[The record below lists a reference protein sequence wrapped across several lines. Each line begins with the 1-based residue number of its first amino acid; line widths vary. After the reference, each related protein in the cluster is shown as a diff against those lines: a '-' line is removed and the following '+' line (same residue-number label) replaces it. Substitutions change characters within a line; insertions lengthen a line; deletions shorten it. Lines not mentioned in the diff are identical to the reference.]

1 MSAMQLETLLE
12 IVGPHLQRLYVV
24 REPISSAERLIL
36 TLRYFASGDS
46 MTSMSFQYLVGLTT
60 VSEIISSTCKIIWD
74 QLCPLVL
81 PRDQSGSPPTIDEQ
95 KWKSIAQDFNDL
107 WDFPHC
113 IGAIDGKHVTIQCPN
128 NAGSNFYNYKNS
140 HSIVLLAICDA
151 HYNFLFVDIGA
162 YGRRSNGGVFKES
175 IFGQKFEANTMK
187 VPKEECIYAGGPLL
201 PYCLVRDEAF
211 PLKPYLLR
219 PYPRGDKKTLNA
231 DRHVYNYRLS
241 RARWIIENVFRIL
254 ASQWRIYRKPI
265 IASVNTTSDL
275 LDKETTDGVHILSS
289 WKTIIENG
297 CAFTDVFNCGTHNS
311 TRQAIRIGELFCQ
324 YFNNEGAVPWQWDQ

>member
-1 MSAMQLETLLE
+1 M
-12 IVGPHLQRLYVV
+12 
-24 REPISSAERLIL
+24 
-36 TLRYFASGDS
+36 
-46 MTSMSFQYLVGLTT
+46 
-60 VSEIISSTCKIIWD
+60 
-74 QLCPLVL
+74 
-81 PRDQSGSPPTIDEQ
+81 
-95 KWKSIAQDFNDL
+95 
-107 WDFPHC
+107 
-113 IGAIDGKHVTIQCPN
+113 QCPN

-162 YGRRSNGGVFKES
+162 YGRRSDGGVFKES
-175 IFGQKFEANTMK
+175 TFGQKFETSTIK

-201 PYCLVRDEAF
+201 PYCLVGDEAF

-219 PYPRGDKKTLNA
+219 SYPRGGKKTLNA
-231 DRHVYNYRLS
+231 DQHVYNYRLS
-241 RARWIIENVFRIL
+241 RARRIIENVFGIL

-265 IASVNTTSDL
+265 IARVNTTMSMIKSTICLHNWLHKDSKNDFYVTSDL
-275 LDKETTDGVHILSS
+275 LDKETIDGVHIPGS

-311 TRQAIRIGELFCQ
+311 TRKAIRIRELFCQ